1 LNNRIIT
8 LKNTICFHEQYFI
21 ERKENIDTNFKQK
34 KLSKNNYNCKVY
46 RLRKSKKI
54 FEIIKL
60 NIVNNIHFLEK
71 DVKECL
77 FNIEKLKEKHN
88 LLCKNQVECVENLN
102 NIIKKITK
110 IKNKMNEEEKLKLNS
125 QKYLKNNKKQI
136 QKILLKY

>member
-1 LNNRIIT
+1 
-8 LKNTICFHEQYFI
+8 
-21 ERKENIDTNFKQK
+21 
-34 KLSKNNYNCKVY
+34 
-46 RLRKSKKI
+46 
-54 FEIIKL
+54 
-60 NIVNNIHFLEK
+60 LEK